1 MPTIGRTM
9 PAPGEYVERVAIR
22 TQGTT
27 PASMLVGDPI
37 ASAKRTLREQ
47 GMPPGEIEAVLAA
60 DEPQV
65 LRRYME
71 LHRERLDEWVA
82 AERRALGGVE
92 RFLALAILERTDRP
106 TGREQHGLAPD
117 KGGSHDR
124 A

>member
-106 TGREQHGLAPD
+106 TGPGAT
-117 KGGSHDR
+117 R
-124 A
+124 ARPRQGRFT